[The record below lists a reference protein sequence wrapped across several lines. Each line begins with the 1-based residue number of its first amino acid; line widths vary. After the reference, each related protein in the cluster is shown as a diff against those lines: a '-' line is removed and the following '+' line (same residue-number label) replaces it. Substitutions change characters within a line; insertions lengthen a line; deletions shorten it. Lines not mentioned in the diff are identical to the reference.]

1 MSFYRFGRNDLI
13 YNEIETNPRVKFF
26 IYDNQVYYN
35 NEKDIPNTFS
45 SSLDLKHV
53 PRGFV
58 SLYELNINRSDAD
71 HLVHQFVTK
80 DGTLSAFKTVSTTSH
95 NTDFQF
101 GDVLTGSYPM
111 SASISR
117 DHFSQGH
124 VTSSFLQGSD
134 AGNSN
139 RIYALR
145 NTFNHYT
152 RLSSEYAY
160 SASYAGKTQ
169 AISSTGDE
177 TDERFGWDKGEQEL
191 GLISI
196 PSIFYGSS
204 IEKGS
209 VELKFFQTGTLI
221 GTLRDDAKN
230 GDLVQVGPTGSNGS
244 GSVAGSV
251 LYGEGFIVLTGSW
264 DIANGENTGPYIGAG
279 QENIPRWIDFAVGA
293 NDGTDHSI
301 SGSSF
306 ELNFNGTSKI
316 PTMTMF
322 AKAPKAELNHS
333 NNPTFL
339 ERGQNTVA
347 SSGST
352 HYLEN
357 HKLVIKNIVSGA
369 YSDHTGSFQKETYI
383 SQIGIYDEDR
393 NLIAVAKLATPV
405 RKTEERDYTFK
416 LKYDF

>member
-1 MSFYRFGRNDLI
+1 MSFYEFKRNDII
-13 YNEIETNPRVKFF
+13 YNEIDTNPKVKFF

-35 NEKDIPNTFS
+35 NEKFIHNTFS

-58 SLYELNINRSDAD
+58 SLYELNVNRSDQ
-71 HLVHQFVTK
+71 HHFIHPFITK
-80 DGTLSAFKTVSTTSH
+80 QGSLSAFKTISTESH
-95 NTDFQF
+95 NKDFQY
-101 GDVLTGSYPM
+101 GDKLTGSYPM

-117 DHFSQGH
+117 DHFATNH
-124 VTSSFLQGSD
+124 VSSSFLHDNDGG
-134 AGNSN
+134 ASN
-139 RIYALR
+139 RVLALQ
-145 NTFNHYT
+145 NILNSYT
-152 RLSSEYAY
+152 HLSSEYSY

-169 AISSTGDE
+169 NPSSGDVL
-177 TDERFGWDKGEQEL
+177 GWDKGNQEL

-209 VELKFFQTGTLI
+209 VELKFYQTGTLI
-221 GTLRDDAKN
+221 GTLRDDNKN

-244 GSVAGSV
+244 GSVAGSI
-251 LYGEGFIVLTGSW
+251 LYNEGFIILTGSW
-264 DIANGENTGPYIGAG
+264 DIANGENTGPYLGSG
-279 QENIPRWIDFAVGA
+279 QENPPRWIDFAVGA
-293 NDGTDHSI
+293 NDNTEHSI

-306 ELNFNGTSKI
+306 ELNFNGSSRI
-316 PTMTMF
+316 PVMTMF
-322 AKAPKAELNHS
+322 VKAPKAELNYS

-339 ERGQNTVA
+339 EHNKNHA
-347 SSGST
+347 SSILTGST
-352 HYLEN
+352 TYVEN
-357 HKLVIKNIVSGA
+357 TKVPIKNIVSGA

-393 NLIAVAKLATPV
+393 NLIGVAKLATPV
-405 RKTEERDYTFK
+405 RKIEERDLTFK